1 MKKLAIMIAIVL
13 IISMFSGCSKYY
25 EKDFIGKT
33 SVQIMEQYG
42 PFDCMLMPADE
53 DGYYRNCRCGYTVRE
68 PVVGFLGTEPEVLF
82 FISFDE
88 NGIAVRCE
96 EDYRPGG

>member
-42 PFDCMLMPADE
+42 PFDCTLMPADE
-53 DGYYRNCRCGYTVRE
+53 DGYYR
-68 PVVGFLGTEPEVLF
+68 
-82 FISFDE
+82 IH
-88 NGIAVRCE
+88 
-96 EDYRPGG
+96 PGGCL